1 VTLLTALDHAGGP
14 AAEAMFLAVEDARQ
28 ETQNLGVYPGARS
41 VLGDLYRASIPAA
54 MGRARPMGQFALAC
68 FLVIGGYQEVEE
80 VQHGANHAV
89 TMALE
94 EARPHLA
101 DAVAAAGPWETATI
115 ALRLLAIAREYGLL
129 TEASATESHTDQ
141 KDRQEDER
149 EQIDSGV
156 DAVRLVSPILRD
168 AESYDATRNAAAQMM
183 NARGRKGD
191 VDEAGDPAT
200 EQILR
205 VSEAPDVY
213 LPTGQTGKLI
223 VSRIPDR
230 FGRFA
235 EPGREA
241 IGEAARRW
249 EVAQRHVS
257 GELHPLFIANQRRGL
272 RSGYDAGDLSP
283 YAALFLGAGLYQRM
297 FERRALPIR
306 RAYAVS
312 LLVDG
317 SASMLQPRPLPS
329 GSKAPWAMAA
339 AMLGAVTLARLCDEL
354 QVEFEVALFNRAFAA
369 RPEDTERTYV
379 NRLNGTRGALR
390 RSQGGAADRLTRTVN
405 HYVVKSFEQRWE
417 DSEPALS
424 GLFWAAAKPA
434 EAANAARRDPEQSP
448 PVSMF
453 EKAANVDELNVSHA
467 AERLAARRAQ
477 VRMLV
482 VLADGMTRGSVET
495 LTACIEAIEGSG
507 TTVLGIG
514 VGDATVEAAYSRSR
528 VVARPE
534 ALTRAMIDGVR
545 SALRRSVAQAGG
557 DTWWG
562 HEGRLYDPSSP
573 VPLTGEPQTVAA
585 TDRQPRSID
594 A

>member
-1 VTLLTALDHAGGP
+1 MTL
-14 AAEAMFLAVEDARQ
+14 
-28 ETQNLGVYPGARS
+28 
-41 VLGDLYRASIPAA
+41 
-54 MGRARPMGQFALAC
+54 
-68 FLVIGGYQEVEE
+68 
-80 VQHGANHAV
+80 
-89 TMALE
+89 
-94 EARPHLA
+94 
-101 DAVAAAGPWETATI
+101 AAAGLCSEC
-115 ALRLLAIAREYGLL
+115 RE
-129 TEASATESHTDQ
+129 
-141 KDRQEDER
+141 
-149 EQIDSGV
+149 
-156 DAVRLVSPILRD
+156 
-168 AESYDATRNAAAQMM
+168 N
-183 NARGRKGD
+183 
-191 VDEAGDPAT
+191 
-200 EQILR
+200 
-205 VSEAPDVY
+205 
-213 LPTGQTGKLI
+213 
-223 VSRIPDR
+223 
-230 FGRFA
+230 
-235 EPGREA
+235 
-241 IGEAARRW
+241 
-249 EVAQRHVS
+249 
-257 GELHPLFIANQRRGL
+257 
-272 RSGYDAGDLSP
+272 
-283 YAALFLGAGLYQRM
+283 
-297 FERRALPIR
+297 
-306 RAYAVS
+306 
-312 LLVDG
+312 
-317 SASMLQPRPLPS
+317 
-329 GSKAPWAMAA
+329 
-339 AMLGAVTLARLCDEL
+339 
-354 QVEFEVALFNRAFAA
+354 AA